1 MQTGALRRAP
11 AYLLA
16 AALMLPGALLPGP
29 VWANDSASQRQ
40 QLEDVQ
46 KQLRESQERER
57 GLAREAQQLNRKQ
70 QDLQRKLVQAA
81 RKLQAQED
89 LVSKSEEQL
98 TSLIED
104 EGEATKQLEARRG
117 ELSATLASLAK
128 LSRQPPEAMV
138 LAPGSALDMVRAS
151 QLIAALV
158 PEIEQRAAALKQ
170 ELERLAGLRRGI
182 AEQQEKLGRAITAL
196 DGERRD
202 LEMLQAENAQA
213 MAQTREERETERGRA
228 QKLAEQAKD
237 LRALLDRLLEQERRE
252 REAQAREVA
261 RREAER
267 RAGSGSG
274 SGAPSPGQ
282 AGRQPPQDYAALEG
296 SGALPARGRVVGR
309 YGESDEN
316 GVPLRGIRIETRSGG
331 QVVAP
336 ADGKV
341 MFAGPFKGYGQL
353 LIIAHGG
360 GYHSLLAGFGRIDRA
375 VGQFVL
381 AGEPVGLMVTEASA
395 ASEKSGTST
404 KPVLYLELRRK
415 GDTVNPLPW
424 LAAGDRK
431 VSG

>member
-1 MQTGALRRAP
+1 MQIGDLRKAS
-11 AYLLA
+11 AYLLTA
-16 AALMLPGALLPGP
+16 AFLLPGSLLPGALR
-29 VWANDSASQRQ
+29 ANDSASQRQ

-57 GLAREAQQLNRKQ
+57 GLAREAVQLNRKQ

-81 RKLQAQED
+81 RKLQSQED

-98 TSLIED
+98 GRLIAD
-104 EGEATKQLEARRG
+104 EGEATQQLEARRG
-117 ELSATLASLAK
+117 ELAATLSSLAK

-182 AEQQEKLGRAITAL
+182 AQEQEKLGRAIAAL

-202 LEMLQAENAQA
+202 LEKLQAETADA
-213 MAQTREERETERGRA
+213 MEQTKEEREAERGRSV
-228 QKLAEQAKD
+228 KLAEQAKD

-252 REAQAREVA
+252 REAQAREMA
-261 RREAER
+261 RREAEKR
-267 RAGSGSG
+267 GSGGSPGSSPGG
-274 SGAPSPGQ
+274 SG
-282 AGRQPPQDYAALEG
+282 GRQPPQDYAALEG

-316 GVPLRGIRIETRSGG
+316 GLPLRGIRIETRSGG

-381 AGEPVGLMVTEASA
+381 AGEPVGLMATET
-395 ASEKSGTST
+395 SEKT

>member
-1 MQTGALRRAP
+1 MQTGGLRKRA
-11 AYLLA
+11 AYGLA
-16 AALMLPGALLPGP
+16 IAALALPGGLLPAVAG
-29 VWANDSASQRQ
+29 ANDGGGQRPAVGQ

-46 KQLRESQERER
+46 KQLRESRERER
-57 GLAREAQQLNRKQ
+57 DLAREAAQLNRKQ

-81 RKLQAQED
+81 RKLQGQED

-98 TSLIED
+98 AKLIAD
-104 EGEATKQLEARRG
+104 EGEAAKQLEARRG
-117 ELSATLASLAK
+117 ELSATLSSLAK

-170 ELERLAGLRRGI
+170 ELQRLGNLRRGI
-182 AEQQEKLGRAITAL
+182 AEQQEKLGRAIAAL
-196 DGERRD
+196 DAERRD
-202 LEMLQAENAQA
+202 LEMLQAETAQA
-213 MAQTREERETERGRA
+213 MAQTKDERDAERGRSV
-228 QKLAEQAKD
+228 KLAEQAKD

-252 REAQAREVA
+252 REAQARDLANRDQQA
-261 RREAER
+261 RREAEKR
-267 RAGSGSG
+267 GSG
-274 SGAPSPGQ
+274 GQ
-282 AGRQPPQDYAALEG
+282 AGSHSRQPPQDYAALEG

-316 GVPLRGIRIETRSGG
+316 GLPLRGIRIETRSGG

-381 AGEPVGLMVTEASA
+381 AGEPVGLMATET
-395 ASEKSGTST
+395 SEK
-404 KPVLYLELRRK
+404 PILYLELRRK
-415 GDTVNPLPW
+415 GDPVNPLPW